1 MKKRFLATLIILSLT
16 IFAVVALTSCS
27 DKQPNGTTT
36 VSSPSTVAE
45 QTTDITQPTS
55 SSHSERSTEP
65 ATSGGATATAS
76 STAAT
81 VNSGNPSGPPIFNFW
96 SIDELVE
103 FERNIET
110 MNENDLYYYLCDTN
124 LAYVGINDAEK
135 AAEFLEDFKSVYLPS
150 RDDNVYRL
158 MSYYPDR
165 NMIRTNSAFDY
176 GYYQFNINTQPC
188 KEEDLPSLSENK
200 DLRFAFEKQYGD
212 ATVKMY
218 SRLNKIGYTGR
229 VLIGDRVITMWI
241 NEPISVEQLEKDIGR
256 FRFVTIGELIDE
268 AR

>member
-1 MKKRFLATLIILSLT
+1 MKNRFLATLAILLLT
-16 IFAVVALTSCS
+16 ISAVAVLTSCS
-27 DKQPNGTTT
+27 DKQPNETTT

-45 QTTDITQPTS
+45 QTTDMTQPTS
-55 SSHSERSTEP
+55 SSRSERSTEP

-76 STAAT
+76 STAAS
-81 VNSGNPSGPPIFNFW
+81 VNNGNPAGPPIFNFW

-110 MNENDLYYYLCDTN
+110 MNENDLYDYLCETN

-135 AAEFLEDFKSVYLPS
+135 AAEFLEDFKLVYLPA
-150 RDDNVYRL
+150 RDDNVYRP

-165 NMIRTNSAFDY
+165 NVIRTNSAFDY
-176 GYYQFNINTQPC
+176 GYYQFNIHTQPY
-188 KEEDLPSLSENK
+188 EDGNIYLLSESNK
-200 DLRFAFEKQYGD
+200 LRFIFEKQYGD
-212 ATVKMY
+212 ATAKVY
-218 SRLNKIGYTGR
+218 SRINDVGYAIN
-229 VLIGDRVITMWI
+229 VFAGDRVIYMWI

-256 FRFVTIGELIDE
+256 FRFVTIGELMDE